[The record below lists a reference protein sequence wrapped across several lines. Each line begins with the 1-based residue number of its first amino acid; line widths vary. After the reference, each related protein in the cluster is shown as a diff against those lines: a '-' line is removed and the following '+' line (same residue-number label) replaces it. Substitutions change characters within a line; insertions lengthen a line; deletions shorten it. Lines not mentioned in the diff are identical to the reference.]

1 MSDAVSTSVCA
12 EICGSTVIF
21 LCFHKILF
29 LGKGSCSNTSRT
41 ACLILPLFKCLIKS
55 FRLAS
60 WSFLYAIISQ
70 VSYLVTVSI
79 ATTAAVKF
87 EVTPFLPSV
96 SSRPG
101 MACQLSFRPGATTR
115 FW

>member
-29 LGKGSCSNTSRT
+29 LGKGSVSNTSRT

-55 FRLAS
+55 YSLMIAPLAK
-60 WSFLYAIISQ
+60 LII
-70 VSYLVTVSI
+70 L
-79 ATTAAVKF
+79 APLFK
-87 EVTPFLPSV
+87 
-96 SSRPG
+96 
-101 MACQLSFRPGATTR
+101 
-115 FW
+115 